1 MLKVAPGAF
10 PPPPSFRKLLGPSFI
25 LLGLGLGS
33 GEIILWPYLA
43 ANYGL
48 GIAWGA
54 FIGITFQFFI
64 NMEIERYA
72 LARGE
77 SVFVGLA
84 RKWRWVPYWLIL
96 STFLGFGWPGI
107 IAASAK
113 LFSSVTGT
121 NATLTAIILLVLI
134 GVLLSFGKYIYTT
147 VERFSMIIILIGI
160 PAVLLLTLFFAN
172 GADWVG
178 LAAGLIGKGDGYWFL
193 PAGIPLATFLAA
205 FAFSGA
211 GGNLN
216 LTQSTYI
223 REKGYGMGRFMEKTK
238 GLFAG
243 RQQTVDLEGFRFN
256 PTKENKAQFFAWW
269 KLVNKEHF
277 LVFFLMGLCTMLML
291 LLLSYATTFGLA
303 GNASGITF
311 VLNEALIIGEK
322 TAPWLGTF
330 FALAM
335 GLMLFSTQF
344 TVFDSTSRIMSEA
357 AAPMFDRGAPTKRR
371 GGGKHVPLSR
381 FYYIF
386 LWLQIAFA
394 ISVFAFGLTEPLT
407 LLIIGAVINALCMFV
422 HSGLV
427 NRLNASELPRVIQP
441 KLWRKIMIAIA
452 FVFFGV
458 FSAYSLWAKIA
469 SL

>member
-77 SVFVGLA
+77 SVFAGLA
-84 RKWRWVPYWLIL
+84 RKWKWVPYWLIL

-107 IAASAK
+107 IASSAK

-121 NATLTAIILLVLI
+121 NATLTAIVLLLLI

-147 VERFSMIIILIGI
+147 VERFSMLIILIGI
-160 PAVLLLTLFFAN
+160 PAVLLLTLFFAD
-172 GADWVG
+172 GTDWSA
-178 LAAGLIGKGDGYWFL
+178 LAAGLVGKGDGYWFL

-223 REKGYGMGRFMEKTK
+223 REKGYGMGRFMQKTK

-243 RQQTVDLEGFRFN
+243 RKQIVDLEGFRFN
-256 PTKENKAQFFAWW
+256 PTIENKKQFFAWW

-277 LVFFLMGLCTMLML
+277 LVFFLMGLFTMLML
-291 LLLSYATTFGLA
+291 LLLSYTTTFGLA
-303 GNASGITF
+303 GNATGITF
-311 VLNEALIIGEK
+311 VLNEARIIGEK
-322 TAPWLGTF
+322 TLPALGTF

-357 AAPMFDRGAPTKRR
+357 AAAIRGK
-371 GGGKHVPLSR
+371 KEVHLSR

-394 ISVFAFGLTEPLT
+394 IAVFAFGLREPLT

-422 HSGLV
+422 HIGLV
-427 NRLNASELPRVIQP
+427 NRLNAAELPKAIQP
-441 KLWRKIMIAIA
+441 SLGRKIMIGIA
-452 FVFFGV
+452 FVFFGL
-458 FSAYSLWAKIA
+458 FSAYSLWDKIF
-469 SL
+469 